1 MLNKKLESELNKQ
14 VNAELYSAYLYLSMA
29 AYYESKNLKGFANW
43 MNVQAREEQVHGMKI
58 YDYINARGGRVQLAA
73 IEAPPVEWS
82 SVVDVFENVYS
93 HEQKV
98 TGLINNLVNIA
109 AEEKDH
115 ATVNFLQWFVA
126 EQVEEE
132 SSASEVLEQLR
143 FIDGKGSGIF
153 MLDRELKQRVFSPP
167 AAAAE

>member
-1 MLNKKLESELNKQ
+1 MLSKKLESELNKQ
-14 VNAELYSAYLYLSMA
+14 LNAELYSAYLYLSMA

-43 MNVQAREEQVHGMKI
+43 MNVQAQEEQVHGMKI
-58 YDYINARGGRVQLAA
+58 YDYINGRGGRVQLAV

-82 SVVDVFENVYS
+82 SVVDVFDNVYS

-132 SSASEVLEQLR
+132 ASASEVLEQLK

-167 AAAAE
+167 AATAE

>member
-1 MLNKKLESELNKQ
+1 MLSKKLESELNKQ
-14 VNAELYSAYLYLSMA
+14 LNAELYSAYLYLSMA

-43 MNVQAREEQVHGMKI
+43 MNVQAQEEQVHGMKI
-58 YDYINARGGRVQLAA
+58 YDYINGRGGRVQLAV

-82 SVVDVFENVYS
+82 SVVDVFDNVYS

-109 AEEKDH
+109 TEEKDH

-126 EQVEEE
+126 EQVGQEA
-132 SSASEVLEQLR
+132 SAPEVLEQLT

-167 AAAAE
+167 AATAE

>member
-1 MLNKKLESELNKQ
+1 MLSKKLESELNKQ
-14 VNAELYSAYLYLSMA
+14 LNAELYSAYLYLSMA

-43 MNVQAREEQVHGMKI
+43 MNVQAQEEQVHGMKI
-58 YDYINARGGRVQLAA
+58 YDYINGRGGRVQLAV

-82 SVVDVFENVYS
+82 SVVDVFDNVYS

-109 AEEKDH
+109 TEEKDH

-132 SSASEVLEQLR
+132 ASASEVLEQLK

-167 AAAAE
+167 AATAE

>member
-1 MLNKKLESELNKQ
+1 MLSKKLESELNKQ
-14 VNAELYSAYLYLSMA
+14 LNAELYSAYLYLSMA

-43 MNVQAREEQVHGMKI
+43 MNVQAQEEQVHGMKL
-58 YDYINARGGRVQLAA
+58 YDYINERGGRVQLAA

-82 SVVDVFENVYS
+82 SVVDVFDNVYS

-109 AEEKDH
+109 TEEKDH

-132 SSASEVLEQLR
+132 ASASEVLEQLK

-167 AAAAE
+167 AAPAG

>member
-1 MLNKKLESELNKQ
+1 MLSKKLESELNKQ
-14 VNAELYSAYLYLSMA
+14 LNAELYSAYLYLSMA

-43 MNVQAREEQVHGMKI
+43 MNVQAQEEQVHGMKI
-58 YDYINARGGRVQLAA
+58 YDYINGRGGRVQLAV
-73 IEAPPVEWS
+73 IEAPPVEWN
-82 SVVDVFENVYS
+82 SVVDVFDNVYS

-109 AEEKDH
+109 TEEKDH

-132 SSASEVLEQLR
+132 ASASEVLEQLK

-167 AAAAE
+167 AATAE

>member
-1 MLNKKLESELNKQ
+1 MLSKKLESELNKQ
-14 VNAELYSAYLYLSMA
+14 LNAELYSAYLYLSMA
-29 AYYESKNLKGFANW
+29 AYYESTNLKGFANW
-43 MNVQAREEQVHGMKI
+43 MNVQAQEEQVHGMKI
-58 YDYINARGGRVQLAA
+58 YDYINGRGGRVQLAA

-82 SVVDVFENVYS
+82 SVVDVFDNVYS

-109 AEEKDH
+109 TEEKDH

-132 SSASEVLEQLR
+132 ASASEVLEQLK

-167 AAAAE
+167 AAPAE